1 MVNRYGLDSAVQKMH
16 RGRLKK
22 MVVVGFTR
30 LKKSLYWR
38 ENSTPAAVMASL
50 TGEAMFKA
58 SEVLA
63 KQYTSADL
71 AQLQRAITENY
82 LVDEDAY
89 MQELL
94 ALVPADESAIDV
106 ITENSAKLVKQVRAQ
121 ADGGGIDA
129 FLQEYSLDTKEGIIL
144 MCLAEALLRI
154 PDAATAD
161 ALIQDRLSGGDWQ
174 KHMGQSSSWLVNSG
188 SWGLSLTNTV
198 INPTGAPMETPR
210 GVFRRLT
217 RRLGMPIV
225 RKATYAAM
233 RIMGTQFVLGRTIQE
248 ALKNSRENR
257 DKGYT
262 HAYDM
267 LGEAALTM
275 ADARRYH
282 ADYVN
287 SIKVV
292 AQEKFNNPKAPRPTI
307 SIKLSALHPRYDM
320 ANHERVLT
328 ELAQSLTEL
337 VKLAKEADVGVTID
351 AEECDRHELSLEL
364 FEKVYRSG
372 VCKGWPRF
380 GLVVQAYSK
389 RALPTLCWL
398 TALAHECGDEIPVR
412 LVKGAYWDTEIKWCQ
427 VNGLTG
433 YPVFTRKANTD
444 ISYLACAHYL
454 VSEATDGAIYP
465 QFATHNAQTVVAIN
479 HLNEKYKR
487 RIEFQRLH
495 GMGDDLY
502 DTILDQEPDT
512 TVRIY
517 APVGA
522 HKDLL
527 PYLVRRLLENGAN
540 TSFVHK
546 LVDPEVPV
554 EQLIQHPL
562 QTISKYETFA
572 NHKIPLPTQI
582 FSDRKNS
589 LGLNMNIHSQA
600 DDFIAAVHQYRD
612 KQWQGGPIVNGDVID
627 AHHRVAIFS
636 PQENERQI
644 GVINWGDKA
653 LAEQALNSAN
663 AAYRRWRDTDVEV
676 RAKALEKLADLLEAN
691 RNELIALCSL
701 EAGKSLQDGI
711 DEVREAVDFCRY
723 YAVQARKMMG
733 EGTTLPGPTGETN
746 ELFLQGRGTF
756 ICISPWNFPLAIFL
770 GQVSAALVTG
780 NCVIAKPAEQT
791 GLIAFRAVQ
800 LALEAGIPGD
810 VLHFMPGSGA
820 EVGSY
825 LVSQEDI
832 GGVCFTGSTY
842 TAQSINRALAART
855 RAIVPFVAET
865 GGQNAMLIDSTALPE
880 QAVTDIV
887 ASAFKSAGQ
896 RCSAL
901 RVLFVQDDI
910 ADRVIEL
917 LKGAMAELQVGDP
930 MLHETD
936 VGPVIDG
943 VAKSNLEQHIND
955 ISQAGRLIARANMPE
970 YTLKGTFV
978 APTAIEIDSIN
989 QLVKENFGPILHV
1002 IRYKTDELDAVID
1015 SINNTG
1021 FGLTFGIHS
1030 RNETF
1035 SADVARRIDVGNVY
1049 INRNQIG
1056 AVVGVQP
1063 FGGQGLSGT
1072 GPKAG
1077 GPHYLTRFVTEK
1089 TKTNNITAVGGN
1101 ATLLSLGD

>member
-1 MVNRYGLDSAVQKMH
+1 
-16 RGRLKK
+16 
-22 MVVVGFTR
+22 
-30 LKKSLYWR
+30 
-38 ENSTPAAVMASL
+38 
-50 TGEAMFKA
+50 MFKA

-63 KQYTSADL
+63 ARYDSADL
-71 AQLQRAITENY
+71 KKLQQAITDNY
-82 LVDEDAY
+82 IVDEDRYLAELVKLIPTDDDSI
-89 MQELL
+89 QEVTDQ
-94 ALVPADESAIDV
+94 A
-106 ITENSAKLVKQVRAQ
+106 TKLVNTVRER
-121 ADGGGIDA
+121 ADGGGVDA
-129 FLQEYSLDTKEGIIL
+129 FLQEYSLDTQEGIIL

-174 KHMGQSSSWLVNSG
+174 KHMGKSASWLVNTG
-188 SWGLSLTNTV
+188 TWGLALTNTV
-198 INPTGAPMETPR
+198 INPTGKPMTTPR
-210 GVFRRLT
+210 GAFRRLIK
-217 RRLGMPIV
+217 RLGMPVV
-225 RKATYAAM
+225 RKATYTAM
-233 RIMGTQFVLGRTIQE
+233 QIMGKQFVLGRSIEE
-248 ALKNSRENR
+248 ALKESRANR

-275 ADARRYH
+275 DDAKRYH

-292 AQEKFNNPKAPRPTI
+292 SAEKFNNPKAPRPTI
-307 SIKLSALHPRYDM
+307 SIKLSALHPRYES

-328 ELAQSLTEL
+328 ELATSLTEL

-351 AEECDRHELSLEL
+351 AEEADRHELSLEL

-398 TALAHECGDEIPVR
+398 TALAKECGDEIPVR
-412 LVKGAYWDTEIKWCQ
+412 LVKGAYWDTEIKLTQ
-427 VNGLTG
+427 INGLKG
-433 YPVFTRKANTD
+433 YPVFTRKASTD
-444 ISYLACAHYL
+444 VSYLACARYL
-454 VSEATDGAIYP
+454 LAEDVEGNIYP
-465 QFATHNAQTVVAIN
+465 QFATHNAHTVVAIQQMN
-479 HLNEKYKR
+479 KECKR

-502 DTILDQEPDT
+502 DTLLEENDNL

-517 APVGA
+517 APVGK

-546 LVDPEVPV
+546 LVDPETPV
-554 EQLIQHPL
+554 EQLVKHPMETL
-562 QTISKYETFA
+562 SKHERYA
-572 NHKIPLPTQI
+572 NTKIPLPTEI
-582 FSDRKNS
+582 FGARKNS

-600 DDFIAAVHQYRD
+600 DDFIASVQQYVD
-612 KQWQGGPIVNGDVID
+612 KQWQGGPIVNGEVVE
-627 AHHRVAIFS
+627 AHHRVAISS
-636 PQENERQI
+636 PQETDKQI
-644 GVINWGDKA
+644 GSISWGDKA
-653 LAEQALNSAN
+653 LADTALQSAN
-663 AAYRRWRDTDVEV
+663 AAYRRWRETDVDV
-676 RAKALEKLADLLEAN
+676 RAKALEKFADLMEAN
-691 RNELIALCSL
+691 INELIALCTL

-723 YAVQARKMMG
+723 YAIQARELMG
-733 EGTTLPGPTGETN
+733 EATELPGPTGETN
-746 ELFLQGRGTF
+746 ELSLEGRGTF
-756 ICISPWNFPLAIFL
+756 VCISPWNFPLAIFV
-770 GQVSAALVTG
+770 GQVAAALVTG

-800 LALEAGIPGD
+800 LALEAGVPGD

-820 EVGSY
+820 EVGSF
-825 LVSQEDI
+825 LTSQEDI

-842 TAQSINRALAART
+842 TAQAINRALAART
-855 RAIVPFVAET
+855 RAIVPLIAET

-901 RVLFVQDDI
+901 RVLYVQDDI
-910 ADRVIEL
+910 ADRIIDL
-917 LKGAMAELQVGDP
+917 LKGAMAELKVGNP

-955 ISQAGRLIARANMPE
+955 IQQAGRLIARAPMPD
-970 YTLKGTFV
+970 YTAGGTFV
-978 APTAIEIDSIN
+978 PPTAIEIDSIN
-989 QLVKENFGPILHV
+989 QLVRENFGPVLHL
-1002 IRYKTDELDAVID
+1002 IRYKTSELDDVIQ

-1030 RNETF
+1030 RNESF
-1035 SADVARRIDVGNVY
+1035 AADIANRIEVGNVY

-1063 FGGQGLSGT
+1063 FGGRGMSGT

-1089 TKTNNITAVGGN
+1089 TRSNNITAVGGN